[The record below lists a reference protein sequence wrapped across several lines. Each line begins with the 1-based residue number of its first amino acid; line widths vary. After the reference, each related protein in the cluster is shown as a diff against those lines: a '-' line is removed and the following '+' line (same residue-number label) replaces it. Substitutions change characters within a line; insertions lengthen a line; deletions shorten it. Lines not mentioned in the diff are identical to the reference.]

1 MSITVLKNA
10 TLADGSNAD
19 ITIEGQI
26 VTAIGTSM
34 APGIDC
40 SGLIALPAFV
50 DVHTHLRE
58 PGFEASET
66 VLSGTKSAAA
76 GGYGALMAMANTS
89 PVADNASVV
98 EQVATLGLASGY
110 AFVQPIGA
118 VTLGLAGA
126 ELSSIEAMNQSKAK
140 VTMFSDDGNCV
151 FDPSLMRAALSEVKR
166 FDGVIAQHAQD
177 PTLTQGSQMNAGA
190 LATELGLKGWPAIA
204 EEAIIERDAK
214 LAEEAGA
221 RLHICHL
228 TTAGAVEVVRWAKK
242 RGVRIT
248 AEVTP
253 HHLLLTEELVRSY
266 DPVFKVNPP
275 LRRAEDT
282 LALRAAVLD
291 GTIDVIGTD
300 HAPHSNEK
308 KQCEWQNAA
317 FGMVGLEHAASVLQ
331 EVLIEQGGGNWDQFV
346 SLMSSKPA
354 EIGGLAH
361 FGSLAVGSRA
371 NITLLDPSARRTILP
386 QTFSKSSNNP
396 FAGATLP
403 GAVEHTIYNGI
414 FTYRNR
420 KLQELK

>member
-1 MSITVLKNA
+1 
-10 TLADGSNAD
+10 
-19 ITIEGQI
+19 
-26 VTAIGTSM
+26 
-34 APGIDC
+34 
-40 SGLIALPAFV
+40 
-50 DVHTHLRE
+50 
-58 PGFEASET
+58 
-66 VLSGTKSAAA
+66 
-76 GGYGALMAMANTS
+76 MANTS
-89 PVADNASVV
+89 PVADNANVV
-98 EQVATLGLASGY
+98 EKVASLGLDAGY

-126 ELSSIEAMNQSKAK
+126 ELSGIVAMNQSRAK

-151 FDPSLMRAALSEVKR
+151 FDPSLMRSALLEVKR

-214 LAEEAGA
+214 LAEETGA

-266 DPVFKVNPP
+266 DPVYKVNPP
-275 LRRAEDT
+275 LRKTEDT

-331 EVLIEQGGGNWDQFV
+331 KILIDEGGRDWGQFA
-346 SLMSSKPA
+346 SLMSTKPA

-371 NITLLDPSARRTILP
+371 NITLLDPSAKREILS
-386 QTFSKSSNNP
+386 QTHSKSSNNP
-396 FAGATLP
+396 FAGITLP
-403 GAVEHTIYNGI
+403 GVIEHTIFNGV

-420 KLQELK
+420 KLEELK

>member
-10 TLADGSNAD
+10 TLSDGSRAD
-19 ITIEGQI
+19 ITIEGQM
-26 VTAIGTSM
+26 VTAIGSSM

-40 SGLIALPAFV
+40 SGLIAMPAFV

-58 PGFEASET
+58 PGLEASET

-76 GGYGALMAMANTS
+76 GGYGAVMAMANTS
-89 PVADNASVV
+89 PVADNANVV
-98 EQVATLGLASGY
+98 EKVASLGLDAGY

-126 ELSSIEAMNQSKAK
+126 ELSGIVAMNQSRAK

-151 FDPSLMRAALSEVKR
+151 FDPSLMRSALLEVKR

-214 LAEEAGA
+214 MAEETGA

-266 DPVFKVNPP
+266 DPVYKVNPP
-275 LRRAEDT
+275 LRKTEDT

-300 HAPHSNEK
+300 HAPHSSEK

-331 EVLIEQGGGNWDQFV
+331 EVLIEEGGRDWAQFA
-346 SLMSSKPA
+346 SLMSTKPA
-354 EIGGLAH
+354 EIGSLAH

-371 NITLLDPSARRTILP
+371 NITLLDPSAKRAILS
-386 QTFSKSSNNP
+386 QTHSKSSNNP
-396 FAGATLP
+396 FSGITLP
-403 GAVEHTIYNGI
+403 GAIEHTIFNGV

-420 KLQELK
+420 KIEELK